1 MTAKQRLF
9 LYNSG
14 QIFQRLSRITD
25 NRAFR
30 NRAMRDI
37 VQDLYWRFLSRP
49 ASAPEEKMLLA
60 HFNGLPKGNE
70 KWRFPKDVA
79 WSLLNTREFLY
90 QH

>member
-1 MTAKQRLF
+1 
-9 LYNSG
+9 
-14 QIFQRLSRITD
+14 
-25 NRAFR
+25 
-30 NRAMRDI
+30 
-37 VQDLYWRFLSRP
+37 
-49 ASAPEEKMLLA
+49 MLLA